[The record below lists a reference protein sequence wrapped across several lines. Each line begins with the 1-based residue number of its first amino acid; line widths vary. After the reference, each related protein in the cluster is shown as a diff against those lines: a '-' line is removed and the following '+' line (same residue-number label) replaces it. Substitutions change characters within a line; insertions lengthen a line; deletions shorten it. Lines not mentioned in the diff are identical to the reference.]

1 MFVYEGRTS
10 SILSA
15 NSSANAYATF
25 NPIVSQGFNMDSRFG
40 MGMNSLTEEWLLGG
54 RVMSRMDEITALTT
68 TASLN
73 HITPEEKHYLQ
84 LMALAQLGGVLDGQ
98 EFIPC
103 ETPSMVINQAGS
115 TEMTGTNWLLPVS
128 ARDCY
133 QHFFN
138 DAIDVSSYSSYHSP
152 LSQRIRLYF

>member
-15 NSSANAYATF
+15 NSSASAYATF
-25 NPIVSQGFNMDSRFG
+25 NPVVSHGFSMDSRFG
-40 MGMNSLTEEWLLGG
+40 MGLNSLTEEWLCERG
-54 RVMSRMDEITALTT
+54 VMCRMDEITALTT

-84 LMALAQLGGVLDGQ
+84 LTALAQLGGVLEDH
-98 EFIPC
+98 EFVRC
-103 ETPSMVINQAGS
+103 ETPSVVINQSGS
-115 TEMTGTNWLLPVS
+115 TDLTGINWLLPVS

-133 QHFFN
+133 EHFYN
-138 DAIDVSSYSSYHSP
+138 DTINVSTYAAPSHSYLP
-152 LSQRIRLYF
+152 ERIRL